1 MAARNIIS
9 WILQAII
16 GLAFIFSGGN
26 KFLHLADTVGMFG
39 KLGLPV
45 VVTYLVAGGEVLGG
59 IGLLVPRF
67 VRPAAAG
74 LIIIMLGAAF
84 MHATRIPGGLLPNG
98 LPALGLLL
106 GLVIILLLRRPA
118 PAGLGP
124 RNIWRR

>member
-9 WILQAII
+9 WILQVLL

-26 KFLHLADTVGMFG
+26 KFLHLADTVSMFG

-45 VVTYLVAGGEVLGG
+45 VITYLVAGGEVLGG
-59 IGLLVPRF
+59 IGLLVPRL

-84 MHATRIPGGLLPNG
+84 MHATKIPGGLLPNG

-118 PAGLGP
+118 PARLA
-124 RNIWRR
+124 

>member
-1 MAARNIIS
+1 MAARNVIS
-9 WILQAII
+9 WILQVLI
-16 GLAFIFSGGN
+16 GLAFIVSGGN
-26 KFLHLADTVGMFG
+26 KFLHLADTMSMFG

-45 VVTYLVAGGEVLGG
+45 AVTYLVAGGEVLGG
-59 IGLLVPRF
+59 IGLLVPRL

-84 MHATRIPGGLLPNG
+84 MHATRIPGGLLPKG

-118 PAGLGP
+118 PTQLA
-124 RNIWRR
+124 